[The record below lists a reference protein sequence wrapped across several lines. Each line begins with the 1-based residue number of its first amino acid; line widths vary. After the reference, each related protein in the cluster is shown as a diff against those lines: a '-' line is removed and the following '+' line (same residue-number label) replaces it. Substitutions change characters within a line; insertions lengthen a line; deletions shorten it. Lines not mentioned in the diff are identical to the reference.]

1 MLKESRIVCIL
12 FKAYTVLILKFYKN
26 MTIKFFLGVKI
37 LRGTAQVQAKF
48 SLDVIAQIL
57 KTTDT
62 T

>member
-1 MLKESRIVCIL
+1 
-12 FKAYTVLILKFYKN
+12 
-26 MTIKFFLGVKI
+26 MTIKFIFGVKI

-57 KTTDT
+57 KTIDT